1 MGFISSIKLRTWMV
15 AAVVFAALSVS
26 PAVSKPRDTTGLCQR
41 ATAGQ
46 EAARR
51 IPRKLLHAISIAESG
66 RWDKNRRENIAWPW
80 TVTSGGKGRYLP
92 TKQAAIR
99 AVRKLKRQGVWNI
112 DVGCMQINL
121 KYHPKAFKSLDD
133 AFDPTK
139 NTAYAAEF
147 LVKLRQ
153 DKRSW
158 VQAVKHYHSA
168 TRALHNPYRAKV
180 YKIWRTER
188 RRTRNTQIA
197 QERSL
202 RKRNAARFDR
212 AQRLLADNRFSARRQ
227 NWLDKKT
234 QALFKK

>member
-1 MGFISSIKLRTWMV
+1 MGFISSIKLWTWMV
-15 AAVVFAALSVS
+15 AAVIFVVLSMS
-26 PAVSKPRDTTGLCQR
+26 PAASKARDTAGLCQR

-46 EAARR
+46 ESARR

-66 RWDKNRRENIAWPW
+66 RWDKNRRENTAWPW

-99 AVRKLKRQGVWNI
+99 TVRKLKRQGVRNI

-133 AFDPTK
+133 AFDPGK
-139 NTAYAAEF
+139 NAAYAAKF

-180 YKIWRTER
+180 YKIWRAER
-188 RRTRNTQIA
+188 RRARNTQIA

-202 RKRNAARFDR
+202 WKRNAARFDR
-212 AQRLLADNRFSARRQ
+212 AQRLLEDNRFSARRQ

-234 QALFKK
+234 QALFKN

>member
-1 MGFISSIKLRTWMV
+1 MVFIASIKLRTWTV

-26 PAVSKPRDTTGLCQR
+26 PAASKPRDTAGLCQR

-99 AVRKLKRQGVWNI
+99 AVRKLKRQGVRNI

-121 KYHPKAFKSLDD
+121 HYHPHAFESLQS
-133 AFDPTK
+133 ALDPVT
-139 NTAYAAEF
+139 NANYASAH
-147 LVKLRQ
+147 LRQ
-153 DKRSW
+153 
-158 VQAVKHYHSA
+158 
-168 TRALHNPYRAKV
+168 
-180 YKIWRTER
+180 
-188 RRTRNTQIA
+188 
-197 QERSL
+197 L
-202 RKRNAARFDR
+202 RGP
-212 AQRLLADNRFSARRQ
+212 L
-227 NWLDKKT
+227 
-234 QALFKK
+234 

>member
-1 MGFISSIKLRTWMV
+1 VGLMESIKLRTWI
-15 AAVVFAALSVS
+15 AATIMFAAFAVS
-26 PAVSKPRDTTGLCQR
+26 PAVSKPRDTAGLCER

-46 EAARR
+46 ESARR
-51 IPRKLLHAISIAESG
+51 IPRKLLHAISIAETG
-66 RWDKNRRENIAWPW
+66 RWDKNRRENTAWPW
-80 TVTSGGKGRYLP
+80 TVTSGGKGRYFA

-99 AVRKLKRQGVWNI
+99 AVRKLKRQGVRNI

-133 AFDPTK
+133 AFNPAK

-147 LVKLRQ
+147 LVRLRQ

-188 RRTRNTQIA
+188 RKARNTRIA
-197 QERSL
+197 QQRSL
-202 RKRNAARFDR
+202 RKQNAARFAR
-212 AQRLLADNRFSARRQ
+212 AQKLLADNRFSSRRQ

-234 QALFKK
+234 RALFQK